1 MKVNKETIEKM
12 AHLSRL
18 YFDKKDEAKM
28 LKSMNEILSWVE
40 KLGEVDTDGVDPLTH
55 MTVEIN
61 RMRDD
66 RAEEPLPREKALV
79 NAPAHNEEFF
89 EVPRVI
95 E

>member
-1 MKVNKETIEKM
+1 M